1 MPSMWSSICDLDDSR
16 TTFGVKVRLV
26 RSYGNPSFTNKEEIV
41 SWECILH
48 DFQGDRIEATIPK
61 NLIATFKDQLVE
73 GLVYGIKNFKVVH
86 NTKKNKLTTHK
97 YKIIL
102 CEDTK
107 IHELF
112 VQNFPMKR
120 FSFKSFEEVQ
130 VKDNLYNGSLFD
142 IIGVLVHPGEV
153 QIRTS
158 STGEQK
164 KLIELTLEDTE
175 RRRLYCTLWENY
187 VDDFLKLFEK
197 ENQDTNILIVQFCK
211 TSIYRGEIRACNAF
225 NVTNLLLNADV
236 PEINDFRERLVKES
250 SLNTTNNSSISQGAK
265 CTLSNDD
272 LFEGM
277 SNLKT
282 IEDILFDDESG
293 CSWIIG
299 TIDRIDWDY
308 GWSYLSC
315 KRCMKK
321 MIKDERQF
329 YCKHCSAHYESA
341 TLRYKIKVHVKDDTG
356 RAQFLL

>member
-1 MPSMWSSICDLDDSR
+1 MPSMWSSICDLDDSK
-16 TTFGVKVRLV
+16 TTFCVKVRLV

-41 SWECILH
+41 SWKCILH

-61 NLIATFKDQLVE
+61 NLIATLRDQLVKR
-73 GLVYGIKNFKVVH
+73 LVYRIKNFKVVH

-130 VKDNLYNGSLFD
+130 IKDNLYNGSLFD

-175 RRRLYCTLWENY
+175 
-187 VDDFLKLFEK
+187 
-197 ENQDTNILIVQFCK
+197 
-211 TSIYRGEIRACNAF
+211 
-225 NVTNLLLNADV
+225 
-236 PEINDFRERLVKES
+236 LVKES

-277 SNLKT
+277 NNLKA
-282 IEDILFDDESG
+282 IEDLLFDDESG

-299 TIDRIDWDY
+299 TTDRIYWDY
-308 GWSYLSC
+308 GWYYLSC

-321 MIKDERQF
+321 MIKDEHQF

-341 TLRYKIKVHVKDDTG
+341 TLR
-356 RAQFLL
+356 